1 MTERETQSTMNRH
14 QDPVRYWQDMTTIE
28 AAGLVDT
35 DPVAVLPLAAIEQ
48 HGPHLPL
55 STDVEIGRGIL
66 EACFTRLPEDFPAL
80 ALPCQAVG
88 ASAEHEDFAGTLTIA
103 PAALEEMIV
112 SVGTS
117 LATAG
122 VGRLLI
128 SNSHGGNRSA
138 IDTAALR
145 LRQEYEMLIVKANY
159 FRFARPEGIDLPESE
174 WTHGFHGGALETAMM
189 LHLRPDLVRSEK
201 IRAFPSF
208 GQEMERTLTHLR
220 PEGSASFAWSA
231 NDLNAEGVVGDAGL
245 ATTEMGERL
254 VSHYGTVLAELV
266 ADTRNF
272 PIDRLGQAGA

>member
-1 MTERETQSTMNRH
+1 MTHRENQETVDRH
-14 QDPVRYWQDMTTIE
+14 HDPVRYWQDMTTVE
-28 AAGLVDT
+28 AAGLVQA

-55 STDVEIGRGIL
+55 STDVVIGRGIL
-66 EACFTRLPEDFPAL
+66 EAAFIRLPEDFPAL

-88 ASAEHEDFAGTLTIA
+88 TSSEHEDFAGTLTIA

-128 SNSHGGNRSA
+128 SNSHGGNRGA

-145 LRQEYEMLIVKANY
+145 LRQEYEMLIVKAHY
-159 FRFARPEGIDLPESE
+159 FRFSRPDDIDLPESE
-174 WTHGFHGGALETAMM
+174 WTHGLHGGALETAMM
-189 LHLRPDLVRSEK
+189 LHLRPDLVRSEQ

-208 GQEMERTLTHLR
+208 GQELERTLTHLR

-245 ATTEMGERL
+245 ATADMGERL
-254 VSHYGTVLAELV
+254 VSHYGTILAELIT
-266 ADTRNF
+266 DTRNF